1 MLVAPRVP
9 APCSACQRSRSSA
22 LHTLSLFCCSQTKK
36 KGFCSFGGKKERNR
50 KILEKFPNISETNL
64 KKREEE
70 RRREKKRERERERRR
85 RSNMAPGE
93 GEIESKMAGV
103 SLNEKSGGGPSF
115 SDMYAAFE
123 AFERASAATG
133 GPGAAKGKEQK
144 KGKGTDAPADGA
156 KGKGK
161 GGGGGGG
168 DGGGEQKKG
177 KKKDKGKK
185 EKGKKEEKK
194 AAPAA
199 EVDVS
204 ILDIRV
210 GKIVEV
216 EPHPE
221 ADGLYLEQIDLGEGK
236 PRQVISGL
244 RKFVEIEDMKNRDV
258 VVILNL
264 KPAKM
269 RGIMSNGMVG
279 TLSLPFSLSLS
290 LSLSN
295 TLFSLSLTLLF
306 FLVFCC
312 CGCRFC
318 VLRMTITPR

>member
-1 MLVAPRVP
+1 
-9 APCSACQRSRSSA
+9 
-22 LHTLSLFCCSQTKK
+22 
-36 KGFCSFGGKKERNR
+36 
-50 KILEKFPNISETNL
+50 
-64 KKREEE
+64 
-70 RRREKKRERERERRR
+70 
-85 RSNMAPGE
+85 MAPGE

-144 KGKGTDAPADGA
+144 KAKGTDAPADGA
-156 KGKGK
+156 KGKGE

-290 LSLSN
+290 LSLS
-295 TLFSLSLTLLF
+295 LILSFPFHSLYYFFSF
-306 FLVFCC
+306 FAVVVAGFVC
-312 CGCRFC
+312 FE
-318 VLRMTITPR
+318 